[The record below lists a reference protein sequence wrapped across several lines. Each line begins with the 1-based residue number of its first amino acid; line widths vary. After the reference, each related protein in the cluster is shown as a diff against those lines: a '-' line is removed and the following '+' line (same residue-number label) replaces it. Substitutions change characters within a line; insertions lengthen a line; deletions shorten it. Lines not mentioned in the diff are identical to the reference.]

1 MSSDMNMK
9 LKDRK
14 WTREIVLIAALLIGL
29 LVAVLI
35 AVSSKKMEYEEQKFG
50 TIQDYTVK
58 VDDKIELK
66 TEFLLEED
74 YFQGILIYMSF
85 NGISYEDAYLNFE
98 LYDKDTSEMLGK
110 YSMDLEC
117 EYSDK
122 SAYVKLPVEHS
133 KNRAVYLIITGQNI
147 REPLQLKISK
157 KCVSE
162 QKIYKN
168 DAKVKGGLVMSA
180 VYGQETSNAVNVYVN
195 YAIYAIVMLLIYY
208 NKRDEKKEHHKTKFK
223 KRMGNSTKGKQFIVK
238 IKNFLGKYKQGFI
251 FGIVLMVFACIFVFY
266 YNLKISDLIKD
277 KKQIV
282 ELEASDGEYLLL
294 DKTSSLV
301 KQNIVCSKDKLSGFS
316 LSCYG
321 EDIDPQSRIDI
332 KIVDGKNGN
341 TILERKYMVSE
352 IAGKK
357 EKEFYIPL
365 DENIVKSED
374 KEYTLYIELINFND
388 TKLYIAQT
396 KRFQYDEYILSINE
410 CELSRDLALKI
421 TYADS
426 DFVLKLY
433 FIFVCLIFIALFILY
448 WAIYFKKLSIEN
460 LFLIFALSLGIIY
473 MLTITVY
480 GVPDEASH
488 MDTAYRY
495 SNRLLGIE
503 ESERIGYDFKR
514 MDDVDVLTDQT
525 MRTSVNIN
533 SYQRLYNG
541 FLSKV
546 EEDDLVECYMRDNSN
561 NGGILLYWTSTIGL
575 TIARILNFGT
585 IPMYL
590 TGRFFN
596 LLAYCI
602 LVYVAIKILPY
613 GKITM
618 GLLATLPISLQQ
630 AASFSYDALLNGY
643 AMLFI
648 AYCLYF
654 ANAKRKLMTY
664 DILILVVLAMLLAG
678 CKGGVYIPMCLLLL
692 YIPYKRGYR
701 SLKSYFMYG
710 FMLVITAV
718 AFGKSYIVYLLQKL
732 TASHGTISSGAD
744 GTENYSFG
752 YLLNHPLKLVSLFC
766 NTVLERTDAYIQNI
780 LGGSLGWFTISIPW
794 IYCIVFLILLLIS
807 ASTIVPKI
815 NRKERILFLFIS
827 FCSFVLVNFSML
839 IVWTPKTSDYIIG
852 VQGRYFLPFIF
863 LTMLGVSLSVF
874 RIRKECSLIWTAVIM
889 NCLVL
894 LRVVMVVL

>member
-1 MSSDMNMK
+1 MKSGMNMK

-14 WTREIVLIAALLIGL
+14 WMKEIMLIGALLIGL

-35 AVSSKKMEYEEQKFG
+35 AVSSKKIEYEEQKFG
-50 TIQDYTVK
+50 VIQDYTVK
-58 VDDKIELK
+58 VDDKVELK
-66 TEFLLEED
+66 TEFTLEAD
-74 YFQGILIYMSF
+74 SFQGFLIYMSF
-85 NGISYEDAYLNFE
+85 NGITYEDAYLNFV
-98 LYDKDTSEMLGK
+98 LYEKETDKILGE
-110 YSMDLEC
+110 YSMDLTY

-122 SAYVKLPVEHS
+122 SAYVELPIEHS
-133 KNRAVYLIITGQNI
+133 KGREVYLIITGDNI
-147 REPLQLKISK
+147 KEPLQLKISK

-168 DAKVKGGLVMSA
+168 DAKVKGALVMSA
-180 VYGQETSNAVNVYVN
+180 VYGQETSNAANVYVN
-195 YAIYAIVMLLIYY
+195 YAIYVIVMLLIYY
-208 NKRDEKKEHHKTKFK
+208 NKREEKKEHHETKLK
-223 KRMGNSTKGKQFIVK
+223 KRMGNSTIGKQFIVK
-238 IKNFLGKYKQGFI
+238 IKYLLGKYKQGFI

-282 ELEASDGEYLLL
+282 ELEAADGEYLLL

-301 KQNIVCSKDKLSGFS
+301 QQNIVCSKDKLSGFS

-332 KIVDGKNGN
+332 KIADGKNGN

-352 IAGKK
+352 IAGKR

-365 DENIVKSED
+365 DENIVNSED
-374 KEYTLYIELINFND
+374 EEYTLYIELINFND
-388 TKLYIAQT
+388 TKLYISQT

-410 CELSRDLALKI
+410 CELSSDLALKI

-460 LFLIFALSLGIIY
+460 LFLIFALSLGIMY

-514 MDDVDVLTDQT
+514 MDDVDVLTEQT

-575 TIARILNFGT
+575 TIARILNLGT

-613 GKITM
+613 GKMTM

-678 CKGGVYIPMCLLLL
+678 CKGGVYIPMCLLIL

-710 FMLVITAV
+710 FILVITV
-718 AFGKSYIVYLLQKL
+718 VTFGKSYIVYLFQKL
-732 TASHGTISSGAD
+732 TASHGTVSSGVN
-744 GTENYSFG
+744 GTENYTFG
-752 YLLNHPLKLVSLFC
+752 YLLNHPLKLISLLC
-766 NTVLERTDAYIQNI
+766 NTLFERTDAYIQNI
-780 LGGSLGWFTISIPW
+780 LGGNLGWLNIRIPW
-794 IYCIVFLILLLIS
+794 IYCFIFLIILLIS
-807 ASTIVPKI
+807 ASAIVPKI
-815 NRKERILFLFIS
+815 NGKERILFLFIS
-827 FCSFVLVNFSML
+827 LCSFFLVNFSML
-839 IVWTPKTSDYIIG
+839 IVWTPKTSDYIMG

-863 LTMLGVSLSVF
+863 LAIAGGSSNVF
-874 RIRKECSLIWTAVIM
+874 RIKKEHNLIWTTVLVH
-889 NCLVL
+889 CLVL
-894 LRVVMVVL
+894 LKVIVYTM